1 MERSSADIRAQRDR
15 SNRAIAARDAE
26 LVVTFMM
33 PNVRVQVA
41 GGPMLAGQEA
51 SRRAFAE
58 QFADPRFGGYV
69 REPDDITVAADGNRA
84 TERGRW
90 NGHWKTRSGTER
102 MRGTYVAEW
111 ERTEIGWLI
120 SSEEFRE

>member
-1 MERSSADIRAQRDR
+1 MERSSTEIGAQRDR

-26 LVVTFMM
+26 LVVTFMA

-41 GGPMLAGQEA
+41 GGPLLTGREA

-58 QFADPRFGGYV
+58 QFDDPRFGGYL
-69 REPDDITVAADGNRA
+69 REPEEITLAADGKHA

-90 NGHWKTRSGTER
+90 TGHWKTRNGTQR

-120 SSEEFRE
+120 SREDFHE